1 MEFAPYWACEG
12 VAVTKTWQ
20 EMIEDRLARMT
31 PDERAEYDTH
41 SEYFRRVYKLAS
53 EVIGLRLKHGLTQ
66 VQLAERCGI
75 DQAEISRIETGNGNP
90 TARTL
95 ERIADALDADLRLVE
110 RAG

>member
-1 MEFAPYWACEG
+1 M
-12 VAVTKTWQ
+12 TKSVDQIFQ
-20 EMIEDRLARMT
+20 ERLDRMT
-31 PDERAEYDTH
+31 PEERAEHDAY
-41 SEYFRRVYKLAS
+41 SEHFRRVDQLAS